1 MSTQGTTTVNFG
13 SGATD
18 VKVSVS
24 APTITGTQLVDAWV
38 MPTATA
44 SNTVDDQWVEALEV
58 KAGNVQAGVGF
69 DIYAKCTTGRAHGT
83 HTVAYVFN

>member
-1 MSTQGTTTVNFG
+1 MSTQGTTTVDFG
-13 SGATD
+13 TGKTD

-24 APTITGTQLVDAWV
+24 APTITGTQLVDAWI

-44 SNTVDDQWVEALEV
+44 TNTADDQWVEALEI

-69 DIYAKCTTGRAHGT
+69 DIYCKCTVGMAHGV
-83 HTVAYVFN
+83 HTIAYVFN